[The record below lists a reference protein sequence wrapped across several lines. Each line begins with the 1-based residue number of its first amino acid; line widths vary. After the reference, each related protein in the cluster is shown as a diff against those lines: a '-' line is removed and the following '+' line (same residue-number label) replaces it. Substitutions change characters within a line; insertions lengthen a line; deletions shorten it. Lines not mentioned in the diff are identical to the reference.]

1 MTLVERIV
9 EAGQPLNPEQLRVLL
24 AGCQI
29 YVTVEEAVHL
39 FTVYGSLTTLTK
51 KQTFCR
57 V

>member
-1 MTLVERIV
+1 MNLVERIV

-39 FTVYGSLTTLTK
+39 FTEYGSLTTLTK